1 MPWSLFAESIL
12 FASSRTQLVAATQ
25 CELGLPSTRAWT
37 RFPVGGAQT
46 RTWCRASGFTR
57 PANPS
62 IHYWNICS
70 TNVQDLNHER
80 LAAGQAAP
88 SPPGPS
94 QPFAAQFTPLPPSM
108 RAGKRKGQ
116 RVVIH
121 RIKLQSATVPSA
133 PRFCDSFAITNLY

>member
-1 MPWSLFAESIL
+1 M
-12 FASSRTQLVAATQ
+12 
-25 CELGLPSTRAWT
+25 LGLI
-37 RFPVGGAQT
+37 
-46 RTWCRASGFTR
+46 
-57 PANPS
+57 NN
-62 IHYWNICS
+62 NIYCDVVCPPIYSLLEHMCS